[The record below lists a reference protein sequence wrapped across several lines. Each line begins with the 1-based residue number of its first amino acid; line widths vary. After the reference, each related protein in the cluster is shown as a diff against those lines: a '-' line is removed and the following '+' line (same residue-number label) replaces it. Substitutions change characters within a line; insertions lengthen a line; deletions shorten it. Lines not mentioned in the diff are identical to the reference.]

1 MDMIQHSQWRK
12 HLKLHLPVGQCL
24 QKKPNNIEREWK
36 IIIIKKKMHITQEML
51 LLDHIIKW
59 VNWQKG
65 GVAVGVAY
73 SKKCIT
79 SKQFR

>member
-1 MDMIQHSQWRK
+1 
-12 HLKLHLPVGQCL
+12 
-24 QKKPNNIEREWK
+24 
-36 IIIIKKKMHITQEML
+36 MHITQEML